1 LSDGREMDRDLVFI
15 SHPKT
20 NFDSSILFS
29 AISFFKEIMSFLG
42 IGSRGSYAIE
52 MEGIPSGMA

>member
-1 LSDGREMDRDLVFI
+1 MDRDLVFI